1 MKKIIIFIL
10 IIFVITFLMLA
21 TPQLNKSDLAKNVLA
36 KTSSSIVKIIA
47 HNGMTYIATGVI
59 IDKNIIVSTYKI
71 AKKGSKFDILTI
83 DNKRYRAKLLGKDR
97 LSSLSIFKIENS
109 SLKPIRFSE
118 NTEIGEWIA
127 LIGVSYENFPTIYQ
141 GILSSKKEDSL
152 LLNAPIVPGLSGG
165 AVVNKKGELLGIVKG
180 GVGFSLSPSY
190 VYKDINEEMIIKGE
204 EFSGNNLCYAIPSK
218 IVKKVKSQIIK
229 FGKVKRGWLGVY
241 LNERNGKVYIEKVL
255 ENTPAKKY
263 GLKKG
268 DIIEKIN
275 GKQVN
280 TYDDIVRMVRNFMPG
295 EWIKIKIIRDGRPK
309 TIKLKVG
316 TLKYDFESEKISEDE
331 DFNIRRRLPDFKFF
345 NFPKSDKIIFS
356 FTSNRHLGINVYELT
371 PALAKKFKI
380 KEGYGLLISKVL
392 KDSPAEKTG
401 LKAGDIIVRA
411 KNKPVKSIE
420 DIRAILNSLKDNEKV
435 RIDYYRDGK
444 LKSVLVLPEKS
455 DESFIKALKKLKDMK
470 KKFFELSEQERLK
483 REINRLKEEIKKL
496 NEANKSRISSELKR
510 EIRKLKKEIE
520 NILEKYKQKKEED

>member
-21 TPQLNKSDLAKNVLA
+21 TPLINKSDLAKNVLT

-47 HNGMTYIATGVI
+47 YNRMTYIASGVV
-59 IDKNIIVSTYKI
+59 IDKNIVVSTYKI
-71 AKKGSKFDILTI
+71 ARKGLKFDIITI
-83 DNKRYRAKLLGKDR
+83 SNKRYRAKLLGKDR
-97 LSSLSIFKIENS
+97 ISSLSIFKIENS
-109 SLKPIRFSE
+109 DLKPIRFSE

-141 GILSSKKEDSL
+141 GILSSEKEDSL

-165 AVVNKKGELLGIVKG
+165 AVVNKYGELIGIVKG
-180 GVGFSLSPSY
+180 GIGFSLSPSY

-204 EFSGNNLCYAIPSK
+204 EVSGKNLCYAIPAK
-218 IVKKVKSQIIK
+218 IVKKVENQIIK

-241 LNERNGKVYIEKVL
+241 LNEKNGKVYIEKVL
-255 ENTPAKKY
+255 EDTPAKKY

-268 DIIEKIN
+268 DIIEEIN
-275 GKQVN
+275 GKPVKA
-280 TYDDIVRMVRNFMPG
+280 YGDIVRMVRNFTPG
-295 EWIKIKIIRDGRPK
+295 EWIRIKIIRNGSSK
-309 TIKLKVG
+309 IIKLKVG
-316 TLKYDFESEKISEDE
+316 TLRYDFDSEKIPEDE
-331 DFNIRRRLPDFKFF
+331 SFNLRGRFPDFRFF

-380 KEGYGLLISKVL
+380 KECFGLLISKVQ
-392 KDSPAEKTG
+392 KDSPAEQAG

-435 RIDYYRDGK
+435 KIDYYRDGK
-444 LKSVLVLPEKS
+444 LNSVSVLPEKS
-455 DESFIKALKKLKDMK
+455 DESFAKALKKLKEMK

-483 REINRLKEEIKKL
+483 REINRLKKEIRRF
-496 NEANKSRISSELKR
+496 NETNKSRISSELKR
-510 EIRKLKKEIE
+510 EIRKLKKELE
-520 NILEKYKQKKEED
+520 NILKKHQLKKEKD